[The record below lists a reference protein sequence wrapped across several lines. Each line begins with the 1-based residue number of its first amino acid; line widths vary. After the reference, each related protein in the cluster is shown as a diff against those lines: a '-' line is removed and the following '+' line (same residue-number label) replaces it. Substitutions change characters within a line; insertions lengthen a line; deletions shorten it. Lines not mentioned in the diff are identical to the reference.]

1 MTTLTN
7 IEEKHLEEVKA
18 PQSVVHIKHSITLR
32 QYKIWLVILQKYREC
47 YESGGVCDEN
57 GFFNFPK
64 SDIDKILEYEI
75 KKDVLKEELEKIRR
89 EPIVINYLEKDNTA
103 VAHGM
108 GFISEWKVSSKTV
121 KFKIPSF
128 LEGVMNGLDNPL
140 AMFQLLNWQIFNHF
154 SGKYEAVIYKLCKD
168 YVGVKNTPY
177 MTVETFREYMG
188 LKKTSTQNLK
198 T

>member
-1 MTTLTN
+1 MTTLSN

-128 LEGVMNGLDNPL
+128 LEGVMKGLDNPL

-198 T
+198 I